1 MQEKNG
7 KLNSKIAS
15 IKAERKNLRE
25 VITEQ
30 KSNYGKIIKN
40 KSVDL
45 KQRSKTTNSVQN
57 PYPQKQRN
65 QVEDKC
71 RVSMQK

>member
-30 KSNYGKIIKN
+30 KSKYGKIIKN

-45 KQRSKTTNSVQN
+45 KQRSKTMNSVQN
-57 PYPQKQRN
+57 PYAQK
-65 QVEDKC
+65 
-71 RVSMQK
+71 